1 MKQAFY
7 DAFMDNPIVAAIK
20 DEEGLEV
27 CIRRND
33 LQIVFVLYGEATTIG
48 QIADRLKEAGKTV
61 MVHIDLVGGLSGREE
76 AVRFI
81 KAYTKADGII
91 STKPELVRYAKEI
104 GLYTV
109 YRIFVIDS
117 KALKA
122 LEGPAT
128 RYADLV
134 EILPGLMPR
143 IIKKAVTLTR
153 TPVIAGGLIS
163 EKEDVI
169 QALDAGAIAISA
181 TNRDVWDM

>member
-48 QIADRLKEAGKTV
+48 QIVDRLKEAGKTV

-122 LEGPAT
+122 
-128 RYADLV
+128 
-134 EILPGLMPR
+134 
-143 IIKKAVTLTR
+143 VTLTR